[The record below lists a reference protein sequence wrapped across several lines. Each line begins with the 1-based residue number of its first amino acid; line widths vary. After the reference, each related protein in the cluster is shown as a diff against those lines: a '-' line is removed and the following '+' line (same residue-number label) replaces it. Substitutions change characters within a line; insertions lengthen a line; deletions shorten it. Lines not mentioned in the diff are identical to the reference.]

1 MIGDLYI
8 TVFNLNK
15 NKNPAQMIIESLT
28 SSMYGKT
35 SIKPVETY
43 TIINYNKDY
52 VEKHTSPTYNCIDSN
67 LEVKGRS

>member
-8 TVFNLNK
+8 ILFKLNN
-15 NKNPAQMIIESLT
+15 NKNPAQMIIELLM

-52 VEKHTSPTYNCIDSN
+52 VEKHTSHTYNCVDSN